1 MEGWT
6 GKDCPNCDGRG
17 TVRDDYGHEVTC
29 DACGGSGHEW
39 GEIPDESDGW
49 SPKAIS
55 LGLECHLTQKIG
67 RAGKSTAERVVGIIT
82 KLSYYAEPIFLAFA
96 S

>member
-55 LGLECHLTQKIG
+55 LGLECPLTQKNRPRGKADG
-67 RAGKSTAERVVGIIT
+67 REGSGDSHQTIVLPGTDFFGVC
-82 KLSYYAEPIFLAFA
+82 
-96 S
+96 